1 MGDRPRILRVAAVV
15 LAAGVSSRMGRPK
28 ALLPLGGR
36 PMLQWVLE
44 AVGRSRVAHTIVVL
58 GHEASTIRAGVPMG
72 RATVVLNRS
81 YAEGLSG
88 SIRAGLQAVPSQT
101 QAALMVLGDQPFVT
115 AATLDDLIVHAGDPT
130 ARIVIPTY
138 HGRLGNPVLLHSD
151 LFADAK
157 ALVGDRGFKPVFEQH
172 IQAVL
177 EVPVEDPGV
186 LLDIDTEE
194 RAAAAQRALE
204 RGDSLVCLLP

>member
-1 MGDRPRILRVAAVV
+1 MV
-15 LAAGVSSRMGRPK
+15 M
-28 ALLPLGGR
+28 
-36 PMLQWVLE
+36 
-44 AVGRSRVAHTIVVL
+44 
-58 GHEASTIRAGVPMG
+58 
-72 RATVVLNRS
+72 NRS

-88 SIRAGLQAVPSQT
+88 SIRVGLQAVPSQT

-130 ARIVIPTY
+130 VRIVIPTY
-138 HGRLGNPVLLHSD
+138 HGRLGNPVLIHSD
-151 LFADAK
+151 LFGDAK
-157 ALVGDRGFKPVFEQH
+157 ALVGDRGFKPVFELH
-172 IQAVL
+172 IQALL

-204 RGDSLVCLLP
+204 RGDSLACLLP